1 MFLMVRVILQNT
13 NMMKMRVPL
22 RVWFVPRS
30 MELVTDI
37 NTLYVYMQ
45 EMKKGMR
52 RILWRLDMS
61 VITLFG

>member
-1 MFLMVRVILQNT
+1 MQNT
-13 NMMKMRVPL
+13 KMMKMRVPL

>member
-13 NMMKMRVPL
+13 NMMKIRVPL
-22 RVWFVPRS
+22 RVWRVPRS
-30 MELVTDI
+30 MELVTDM

-45 EMKKGMR
+45 EMKKGMI

-61 VITLFG
+61 VISLFG